1 LTLNGPDYSCYHD
14 YAYLPLFGSRVDVN
28 LFDQS
33 NGIFARISFSLDDD
47 IDENYEEVKSMVVH
61 CQQGSLT
68 LQYIAI
74 PFGVHCRLDITIP
87 ISKEIVNVNGKIVAR
102 YADTYGNYSSLKCV
116 LFKKQDTEFEPVED
130 GYVKISRC
138 WVSLP
143 AYFPYY

>member
-1 LTLNGPDYSCYHD
+1 LTLFGTISTHFFYAYKRPVAHQIYRSDFPEILGTDRILTLNGPDYSCYHD

-47 IDENYEEVKSMVVH
+47 IDENYEELKSMVVH

-87 ISKEIVNVNGKIVAR
+87 ISKVCTFQEAR
-102 YADTYGNYSSLKCV
+102 Y
-116 LFKKQDTEFEPVED
+116 
-130 GYVKISRC
+130 
-138 WVSLP
+138 
-143 AYFPYY
+143 